1 MMSWSPAAMCSRLS
15 SQFISLCPD
24 TDLNGAN
31 VQSSLESQ
39 LHQVRSQELMHKVC
53 QYVCLSLSVFIVIIC

>member
-1 MMSWSPAAMCSRLS
+1 MCSRLS

-24 TDLNGAN
+24 TDLSGAN

-39 LHQVRSQELMHKVC
+39 LHQVRNQELVHS
-53 QYVCLSLSVFIVIIC
+53 VCLFIVIGFHCCHLLLALLMLCI